1 MQLRNLTA
9 LLFASFSGKLVYAL
23 ASLAALPLATRL
35 LGAEAMGMVGFF
47 ATLLMVLMVAEGGLT
62 SNIIHRM
69 ARSVIVSPARAQ
81 RNRAA
86 DLSMVSSYFA
96 TFTLIGGLAFLGV
109 GLASGFIVEHWLST
123 EGVGKVTAQQSMWY
137 MAGFIGL
144 NFPIMLLQAVLV
156 GKEMQLALNALYVPY
171 SLLRTLGVLLPLY
184 LFPGMRSIEYYFLL
198 QAVVQVTYL
207 LALLWVVHAKTGFLP
222 WLYRFKLG
230 YLRRGY
236 SYGSGVLLISITSV
250 LTTQYDKLYLSGR
263 ITLEAFGY
271 YTLATTLAGVAY
283 IFSTAFNSVLFPRM
297 AAFFSAN
304 DESSVERIHT
314 ASLCIMSS
322 VLVLLC
328 CAVVLFKD
336 LVLGFLFAPDVAAG
350 VSAVVGLLVIGTSLQ
365 SLLIVPFALQL
376 ATKWTTLA
384 LRLNLLAIPLMLV
397 GLPLL
402 VERWG
407 SSGAAWM
414 WLFYNIYSVLFTFF
428 FVCRRHRYLAR
439 GVLTGLKVLAF
450 TLFAG
455 LVFFAAIN
463 ALCGKLG
470 NDYYRLGAVMLAA
483 GLAVLASLALNRK
496 SLLAFR

>member
-1 MQLRNLTA
+1 MQLRNLTT
-9 LLFASFSGKLVYAL
+9 LLFASFSGKLVYAM
-23 ASLAALPLATRL
+23 ASLAALPMATRL

-69 ARSVIVSPARAQ
+69 ARSVAVSPQKAR

-96 TFTLIGGLAFLGV
+96 TFTLIGAIAFLGV
-109 GLASGFIVEHWLST
+109 GLASGFMAEHWLSI
-123 EGVGKVTAQQSMWY
+123 EDVGKAAARQSLWY
-137 MAGFIGL
+137 MAGFIAL
-144 NFPIMLLQAVLV
+144 NFPIMLLQAVLA

-184 LFPGMRSIEYYFLL
+184 LFPGMRSIEFYFLL
-198 QAVVQVTYL
+198 QVIVQVSYL
-207 LALLWVVHAKTGFLP
+207 LALLWVVHGKTGFLP
-222 WLYRFKLG
+222 WLYRFKMG

-236 SYGSGVLLISITSV
+236 VYGRGVLLISITSV

-297 AAFFSAN
+297 AACFSAN
-304 DESSVERIHT
+304 DERSVERIHT

-328 CAVVLFKD
+328 CAVVLFKP
-336 LVLGFLFAPDVAAG
+336 LVLGILFAPDVAAG
-350 VSAVVGLLVIGTSLQ
+350 VSSVVGILVVGTSLQ

-384 LRLNLLAIPLMLV
+384 FRLNVVAIPLMLL

-414 WLFYNIYSVLFTFF
+414 WLLYNIYSVLLTFF
-428 FVCRRHRYLAR
+428 FVCKRHPYLTK
-439 GVLTGLKVLAF
+439 GVFTGLKVLAMSI
-450 TLFAG
+450 TAG
-455 LVFFAAIN
+455 VVFFAAAN
-463 ALCGKLG
+463 AVCERLVS
-470 NDYYRLGAVMLAA
+470 DYYRLGVVVVATVV
-483 GLAVLASLALNRK
+483 AVLASLVLNRK